1 MIDKHYRECYALC
14 IKEQE
19 GQRMTDIRKI
29 KRTALVVFCVVS
41 VSLLLHLA
49 HIAYSIW
56 LMAGSVNMVDWNTPA
71 VIASFLAT
79 PILLASLVISLI
91 LLHTIRK
98 EDTPFTL
105 RNVKRLK
112 VIALMLILL
121 EPVSFLAERIFFHF
135 MSWGDGMIVVTT
147 TQAGFI
153 LSVGLITYC
162 IALVFQYGIAL
173 QDQVDETL

>member
-1 MIDKHYRECYALC
+1 
-14 IKEQE
+14 
-19 GQRMTDIRKI
+19 MTDIKKI

-56 LMAGSVNMVDWNTPA
+56 LKVAPA
-71 VIASFLAT
+71 ALEITSWTAPTVIASFLAT
-79 PILLASLVISLI
+79 PILLVSLVISLA

-153 LSVGLITYC
+153 LSIGLITYC

>member
-1 MIDKHYRECYALC
+1 
-14 IKEQE
+14 
-19 GQRMTDIRKI
+19 MTDIRKI

-49 HIAYSIW
+49 HIAYAIW
-56 LMAGSVNMVDWNTPA
+56 LMVATAAMEITSWSAPA

-79 PILLASLVISLI
+79 PILLVSLVISLT

-112 VIALMLILL
+112 VIGLMLILL
-121 EPVSFLAERIFFHF
+121 EPVSFLAERIYFHF
-135 MSWGDGMIVVTT
+135 MPLEDGMIIITA
-147 TQAGFI
+147 QAGFI
-153 LSVGLITYC
+153 LSIGLITYC